1 MEEICGNNQ
10 LFSSVRHRII
20 IFPVRH
26 DMMLQQKNFSKA
38 DKSSENFTQSLSV
51 RAISWS
57 VVDDS
62 FLIVVFSEAEDQIV
76 DCRWSIWIL

>member
-1 MEEICGNNQ
+1 MEEFCGNNQ

-20 IFPVRH
+20 IFQVRH
-26 DMMLQQKNFSKA
+26 DDSAKNFSKA